1 MCAVWETLY
10 FETQNIIVSYYHEGL
25 GRAGWISCAG
35 ARWPGF
41 PGFAIRVTA
50 PCPDSGSVPVAA
62 AGGRRRAFQRHSAPC
77 GRKPSDH

>member
-1 MCAVWETLY
+1 MRAVQGTLY
-10 FETQNIIVSYYHEGL
+10 FENQNIIVSYSHGGL
-25 GRAGWISCAG
+25 GRADRISRAG
-35 ARWPGF
+35 ACWPGF
-41 PGFAIRVTA
+41 PGLAIRVTA